1 MKNGKIVLNENVIKF
16 FTRRAYLISLGIML
30 VLDGI
35 FFFLLNLNVFKMGL
49 KSLWPMLVII
59 TGLSFFLVDFF
70 MMRKIRTIFLFPS
83 ILLVL
88 LGTLFLMFSLGVVP
102 FSFRRFMTL
111 LGPVILVFSG
121 LGIIAVYGFQKL
133 NKENFPFMDEDS
145 SGEDTFC

>member
-1 MKNGKIVLNENVIKF
+1 MKNGKIVLSENVIKF

-35 FFFLLNLNVFKMGL
+35 FFFLLNLNIFNKGL
-49 KSLWPMLVII
+49 RSLWPMLVII
-59 TGLSFFLVDFF
+59 SGISFFLVDFF
-70 MMRKIRTIFLFPS
+70 IMRKIRTIFLFPS

-88 LGTLFLMFSLGVVP
+88 LGTFFLVFSLGVVP

-111 LGPVILVFSG
+111 LGPVILVLSG
-121 LGIIAVYGFQKL
+121 VGIIIVYGFQKL
-133 NKENFPFMDEDS
+133 NKENFPFMNEDS